1 LFGAGRRAALGPASL
16 KATAKSWLF
25 APDRVESADP
35 APPVCAESLGIGNCE
50 TAGVAFIPEELA
62 TDVPNPTSGHR
73 NIYNCAMKITAVNAP
88 SAPPASGGYS
98 QAIEIFGAQRLL
110 FISGQIPQSAG
121 GEVPKD
127 FPAQAR
133 LAWRNVLAQLDAASM
148 SVKHLVK
155 VTIFLS
161 SREFAAASRDVRQEF
176 LATHSPALTVIIAG
190 IFDERWLLEIEA
202 TAAA

>member
-1 LFGAGRRAALGPASL
+1 
-16 KATAKSWLF
+16 
-25 APDRVESADP
+25 
-35 APPVCAESLGIGNCE
+35 
-50 TAGVAFIPEELA
+50 
-62 TDVPNPTSGHR
+62 
-73 NIYNCAMKITAVNAP
+73 MKLTAVNAP

-121 GEVPKD
+121 GDVPKD
-127 FPAQAR
+127 FHAQAR

-148 SVKHLVK
+148 SVKNLVK

-161 SREFAAASRDVRQEF
+161 SRDFAAASRDLRQEF
-176 LATHSPALTVIIAG
+176 LGAHSPALTVIIAG